1 MVTATTSNR
10 TATEEAAVAPLPPT
24 SQSLSKLGH
33 IAKTHNGWKV
43 TGDANGVLT
52 WTSPN
57 GATYTSH
64 PHDYRPTEDDPP
76 PF

>member
-1 MVTATTSNR
+1 MTATTSNR
-10 TATEEAAVAPLPPT
+10 TATAGGGGHT
-24 SQSLSKLGH
+24 SSANLASLSKLGH
-33 IAKTHNGWKV
+33 IAKTHNGWTV
-43 TGDANGVLT
+43 TGNANSVLT